1 MPRSPNQSSEG
12 FFIHHIAGKT
22 LRCMKTYLEGAANGS
37 RLFPASKMTKRRAV
51 ITGIGPIT
59 CIGIGREDFWRGI
72 RAEKSGIQT
81 ISSFDTAE
89 FNAHCGGEIPDWTP
103 EDYFP
108 PHRLK
113 RLDRYAQFA
122 VASAKMALDDAG
134 LPYSQSTPQH
144 RVGVSFGTALGG
156 VANAE
161 YQHAHFLKKGTRG
174 VNQTLALQ
182 VFGGSAHSNIAIEF
196 GFRGVGTTNS
206 NSCASGTIAV
216 GEALRYIRDDFADVI
231 VAGGAEAPLSPLTFG
246 AFAIIKTMSQW
257 TGDPALACRPFDLKR
272 DGFVMGEGAA
282 SLVIEEL
289 EHAKR
294 RGARIFA
301 EVLGYSLNNDAFH
314 MTSPLPGGESC
325 IRAMRDA
332 LADAQL
338 APEQI
343 DYINAHASSTQ
354 LNDSTETMA
363 IKQVFGDRASTLPV
377 SGTKAYTG
385 ASAGSDGRDG
395 SGDLCARH
403 RAKMDSANIESQ
415 RSRSRLRSRCCS
427 APRPA
432 GRVELHPEQFVRLRW
447 NQRLL
452 DSRAGVTCMR
462 GQPPRRHGCRWIGLP
477 RTMISSASRCCGTHY

>member
-1 MPRSPNQSSEG
+1 MRRPDLAR
-12 FFIHHIAGKT
+12 
-22 LRCMKTYLEGAANGS
+22 
-37 RLFPASKMTKRRAV
+37 RRAV
-51 ITGIGPIT
+51 ITGIGPLT
-59 CIGIGREDFWRGI
+59 CIGMGREDFWSGL
-72 RAEKSGIQT
+72 RAEKSGIQH
-81 ISSFDTAE
+81 ISSFDTGE
-89 FNAHCGGEIPDWTP
+89 LNAHCGGEIPGWIP
-103 EDYFP
+103 EDHFP

-122 VASAKMALDDAG
+122 VASAKMALDDAR
-134 LPYSQSTPQH
+134 LPYSREAPQD

-161 YQHAHFLKKGTRG
+161 LQHAHFLKKGTRG

-206 NSCASGTIAV
+206 NSCASGTVAV

-272 DGFVMGEGAA
+272 DGFVMGEGAT

-289 EHAKR
+289 SHAQR
-294 RGARIFA
+294 RGAHIFA

-314 MTSPLPGGESC
+314 MTTPLPGGEAC
-325 IRAMRDA
+325 IRAMREA
-332 LADAQL
+332 LADAAL

-354 LNDSTETMA
+354 VNDSTETMA
-363 IKQVFGDRASTLPV
+363 IKQVFGGHARRLLV
-377 SGTKAYTG
+377 SGTKAYTAHPLG
-385 ASAGSDGRDG
+385 ATGAIEAAICALAIDRKWVPPTLNRDNPDPACDLDVVPNHGRDA
-395 SGDLCARH
+395 DLNYVLSNSFGFGGINSCL
-403 RAKMDSANIESQ
+403 I
-415 RSRSRLRSRCCS
+415 L
-427 APRPA
+427 
-432 GRVELHPEQFVRLRW
+432 GRV
-447 NQRLL
+447 
-452 DSRAGVTCMR
+452 
-462 GQPPRRHGCRWIGLP
+462 
-477 RTMISSASRCCGTHY
+477 

>member
-1 MPRSPNQSSEG
+1 
-12 FFIHHIAGKT
+12 
-22 LRCMKTYLEGAANGS
+22 
-37 RLFPASKMTKRRAV
+37 MTRRRAV

-59 CIGIGREDFWRGI
+59 SIGIGRENFWQGI
-72 RAEKSGIQT
+72 RAEKSGIRM
-81 ISSFDTAE
+81 ISSFDTSE
-89 FNAHCGGEIPDWTP
+89 FNAHCGGEIPEWAP
-103 EDYFP
+103 EEYFP

-122 VASAKMALDDAG
+122 VASAKLALADAG
-134 LPYSQSTPQH
+134 IPYAQEKPQH
-144 RVGVSFGTALGG
+144 RIGVSFGTALGG

-161 YQHAHFLKKGTRG
+161 YQHAHYLKKGTRG

-231 VAGGAEAPLSPLTFG
+231 VAGGAEAPMSPLTFG

-272 DGFVMGEGAA
+272 DGFVIGEGGA

-289 EHAKR
+289 SHARR

-314 MTSPLPGGESC
+314 MTSPLPGGDSC
-325 IRAMRDA
+325 IRAMYDA

-338 APEQI
+338 KPEQI

-354 LNDSTETMA
+354 LNDSTETKA
-363 IKQVFGDRASTLPV
+363 IKQVFGERAFTLPV
-377 SGTKAYTG
+377 SGTKPYTAHPLGATG
-385 ASAGSDGRDG
+385 AMEAAICALALDQGWIPPTLNQNEPDPAC
-395 SGDLCARH
+395 DLDVVPNH
-403 RAKMDSANIESQ
+403 G
-415 RSRSRLRSRCCS
+415 
-427 APRPA
+427 RPA
-432 GRVELHPEQFVRLRW
+432 RLNYILSNSFGFGGINSCVILGR
-447 NQRLL
+447 
-452 DSRAGVTCMR
+452 
-462 GQPPRRHGCRWIGLP
+462 I
-477 RTMISSASRCCGTHY
+477 